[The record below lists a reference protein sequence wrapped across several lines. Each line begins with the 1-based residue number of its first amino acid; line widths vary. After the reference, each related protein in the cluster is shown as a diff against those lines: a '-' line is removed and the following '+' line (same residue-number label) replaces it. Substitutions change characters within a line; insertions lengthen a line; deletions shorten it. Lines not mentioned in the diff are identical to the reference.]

1 MYDENATGMNFFSM
15 KAEQFSQCKFE
26 QINNKPRYKPVR
38 QVPEKVLVLDWSNLF
53 PPGAQSRLEAIRTQK
68 NALIEIE

>member
-1 MYDENATGMNFFSM
+1 MNPFSM
-15 KAEQFSQCKFE
+15 KAEQT
-26 QINNKPRYKPVR
+26 RYKPVR
-38 QVPEKVLVLDWSNLF
+38 QVPEKNPLNWFLIDWSNLF

>member
-1 MYDENATGMNFFSM
+1 MNSFSV

-26 QINNKPRYKPVR
+26 RINNSSKVQTGRTGS
-38 QVPEKVLVLDWSNLF
+38 QEKSSKLVLDWSNLF
-53 PPGAQSRLEAIRTQK
+53 PPGTQSRLEAIRTQK